1 MRVSGT
7 LAGSRE
13 VAGGIG
19 IGVKSDVE
27 HFCDLEPRRFFSTT
41 PVFLLL
47 LHLKICFYFYLFFCL
62 FAISW
67 AVPVAYGDSQAR
79 V

>member
-27 HFCDLEPRRFFSTT
+27 HFCDLEPRPSFSTT

-47 LHLKICFYFYLFFCL
+47 LHLKICF
-62 FAISW
+62 
-67 AVPVAYGDSQAR
+67 
-79 V
+79 